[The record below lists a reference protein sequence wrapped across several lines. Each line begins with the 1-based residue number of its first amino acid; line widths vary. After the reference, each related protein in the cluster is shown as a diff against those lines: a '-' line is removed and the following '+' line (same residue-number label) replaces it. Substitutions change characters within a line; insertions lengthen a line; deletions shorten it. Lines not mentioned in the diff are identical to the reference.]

1 MSAITTESRPRLAA
15 KARLRWDRQTS
26 RYLLLY
32 PERGLVLNPTAAD
45 VVQLC
50 TGEHTVAAIVDRLA
64 AKYAPQPRDDV
75 EREVVAFLGR
85 IAERGLLQSGD
96 G

>member
-1 MSAITTESRPRLAA
+1 VNAITAESRPSLAA

-45 VVQLC
+45 VVRLC
-50 TGEHTVAAIVDRLA
+50 TGEHTVGAIIDRLA
-64 AKYAPQPRDDV
+64 TKYAQEPRETV
-75 EREVVAFLGR
+75 EREVLTFLGQM
-85 IAERGLLQSGD
+85 AERGLIRSGD
-96 G
+96 E